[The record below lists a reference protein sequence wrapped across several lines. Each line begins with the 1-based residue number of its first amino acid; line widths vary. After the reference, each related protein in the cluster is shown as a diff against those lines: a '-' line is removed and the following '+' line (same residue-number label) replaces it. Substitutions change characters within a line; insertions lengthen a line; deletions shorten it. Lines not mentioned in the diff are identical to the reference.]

1 MGVFDRL
8 GNLGKGMVKMLASP
22 EDRPSRT
29 ELLDELDRLEDDAR
43 RAGARPQTGRTAT
56 PSAREPLPADPASR
70 RRALLDQALE
80 AGILTREEYDQK
92 LAESTM
98 PAGTPRKRRL

>member
-8 GNLGKGMVKMLASP
+8 GNLGKGMVKMWASP

-43 RAGARPQTGRTAT
+43 QAGARPQTGPAMSPTRD
-56 PSAREPLPADPASR
+56 PLAADPTSR
-70 RRALLDQALE
+70 RRALLDQALQ

-92 LAESTM
+92 LAESTS
-98 PAGTPRKRRL
+98 AEGAPRKRRL